1 MTATVGLDLSMTST
15 GVAIHIDGATTL
27 HRVQSKPCPTGPP
40 DAKSKG
46 KPTQT
51 HRDKAKRF
59 NLIRARVLGL
69 FPEGSTVYIEGPSYA
84 STGSGAHDIAGNW
97 WLMVHELMFV
107 WECDVFVVSPAQR
120 CQYAT
125 GKGAGAEAGKDRV
138 LAAAIRRYPDL
149 DITGND
155 VADAVVLM
163 ALGCRHQGAPIDD
176 VPALNLRALDKLPRT

>member
-1 MTATVGLDLSMTST
+1 MNTIVGLDLSLTST
-15 GVAIHIDGATTL
+15 GIAVHADGETSTY
-27 HRVQSKPCPTGPP
+27 RIQSKPKPTGPP

-51 HRDKAKRF
+51 HRDKAIRF
-59 NLIRARVLGL
+59 NMIRAGVLGK

-84 STGSGAHDIAGNW
+84 SVGAASHDIAGNW
-97 WLMVHELMFV
+97 WLLVHELMFS
-107 WECDVFVVSPAQR
+107 WECQVFVVSPAQR

-125 GKGAGAEAGKDRV
+125 GKGAGPDAGKDRV

-149 DITGND
+149 DISGND
-155 VADAVVLM
+155 VADAVILM

-176 VPALNLRALDKLPRT
+176 VPALNLRALDKLPRQ

>member
-1 MTATVGLDLSMTST
+1 MTAIVGLDLSLTST
-15 GVAIHIDGATTL
+15 GIAVHMNGETVT
-27 HRVQSKPCPTGPP
+27 HRIQSKPRPTGPP

-51 HRDKAKRF
+51 HRDKANRMG
-59 NLIRARVLGL
+59 NIRDDVRALVP
-69 FPEGSTVYIEGPSYA
+69 FGSIVYLEGPSYA
-84 STGSGAHDIAGNW
+84 SVGAASHDIAGNW
-97 WLMVHELMFV
+97 WMLLNELLFT
-107 WECDVFVVSPAQR
+107 WGCDVFVVSPAQR

-125 GKGAGAEAGKDRV
+125 GKGAGPDAGKDRV

-155 VADAVVLM
+155 IADAVILM

-176 VPALNLRALDKLPRT
+176 VPALNLRALDKLPRQ